1 MEVFMKI
8 AWFKE
13 IISPE
18 IGAYIAGYSVNDK
31 SVAKLDDLYMTGL
44 CMDDGDNRI
53 LLVSFDLLGLDDWY
67 IQKIR
72 SRCAAILNL
81 PESAVMFTC
90 THTHSGPET
99 RSLAVKPDQLNL
111 PYLEELEKW
120 LTAAVTKLAAT
131 EFIPVDVYFYSQ
143 LCEENRNRC
152 YITADN
158 HGSFTAHRREV
169 VPIAKGFADQE
180 LGEVI
185 FTTPGTP
192 FPVYVIGNYAA
203 HPLASHAP
211 GLGGIRISAD
221 YPGVFRNYIT
231 AETGAEAMFI
241 TGAAGDLVPLEDE
254 QGSAAAEQA
263 GRNIAKAVIKGMVD
277 APRNPARFLMK
288 DAKVGSMLK
297 TFKVGLREK
306 YRRKSNKLPA
316 SYLDKDA
323 VDLELQFLAVG
334 DVALVGVPGELCC
347 SVGQEIKWHSPFRRT
362 MIAYN
367 STAYFSYI
375 GHANLLVAGGYEAMS
390 QRCSARGG
398 LQLLNAAADGLFE
411 LRNELHPEDGGN
423 YPDDLPC
430 DSVVN
435 IPANR

>member
-1 MEVFMKI
+1 MKI

-18 IGAYIAGYSVNDK
+18 VGAYIAGYSINDK

-44 CMDDGDNRI
+44 CMDDGTNRV

-67 IQKIR
+67 IRKIR
-72 SRCAAILNL
+72 KNCAAILNV

-99 RSLAVKPDQLNL
+99 RSLAGHPEQLNL
-111 PYLEELEKW
+111 PYLEKLSGQLAQAVAK
-120 LTAAVTKLAAT
+120 TAAG
-131 EFIPVDVYFYSQ
+131 EFQEVDTYFYSQ

-152 YITADN
+152 YVTADN

-169 VPIAKGFADQE
+169 VPIARGFADQE
-180 LGEVI
+180 LGEI
-185 FTTPGTP
+185 FFTIPGTP
-192 FPVYVIGNYAA
+192 IPVYVIGNFAA
-203 HPLASHAP
+203 HPLASHSP

-221 YPGVFRNYIT
+221 YPGAFRNYIT
-231 AETGAEAMFI
+231 SETGAEAMFV

-254 QGSAAAEQA
+254 QGSEAAVSA
-263 GRNIAKAVIKGMVD
+263 GRNIAKAVIKGIVD
-277 APRNPARFLMK
+277 APRNPARFRMP
-288 DAKVGSMLK
+288 DAKVGSLIK
-297 TFKVGLREK
+297 TFNVKLRDK
-306 YRRKSNKLPA
+306 YRRKSDKLPA
-316 SYLDKDA
+316 SYLDKDC

-334 DVALVGVPGELCC
+334 DVGIVGVPGELCC
-347 SVGQEIKWHSPFRRT
+347 SIGQEIKWHSPFRRT

-375 GHANLLVAGGYEAMS
+375 GHANMLVGGGYEALS

-398 LQLLNAAADGLFE
+398 LQLLNTAADGLFE
-411 LRNELHPEDGGN
+411 LRSELYPDDGEN
-423 YPDDLPC
+423 YPDDLIHTL
-430 DSVVN
+430 VN
-435 IPANR
+435 IPPNK